1 MAMLVRKGQIPIL
14 VSILCALAVFSVHFV
29 TRKNY
34 EFIIYVGVIVFFLV
48 VFIVTNEKVYYPNS
62 ILWGLVLWAVMH
74 MAGGSV
80 RIGEKLL
87 YKIMIIPLSKTYP
100 IFRYDQLVHIIGFG
114 VATITLF
121 YLLKPLLRTN
131 AKGWGT
137 LSIILVAAGL
147 GVGTVNE
154 IIEFIVSSI
163 VPESNVGGY
172 VNTSLDL
179 ISDLIGAVLAVGV
192 IRLTN
197 RTLFSGR

>member
-1 MAMLVRKGQIPIL
+1 MLVRKGQIAIL

-48 VFIVTNEKVYYPNS
+48 VFIVTNPKVYYPNS
-62 ILWGLVLWAVMH
+62 VLWGLVLWAVMH

-80 RIGEKLL
+80 RIRGALL
-87 YKIMIIPLSKTYP
+87 YKIMIIQLSETYP

-121 YLLKPLLRTN
+121 YLLKPLLRPN
-131 AKGWGT
+131 VRGWGA

-179 ISDLIGAVLAVGV
+179 MSDLIGAVLAVGV

-197 RTLFSGR
+197 RKLFSGR

>member
-1 MAMLVRKGQIPIL
+1 MLIRKGQIPIL

-62 ILWGLVLWAVMH
+62 VLWGLVLWAVMH

-121 YLLKPLLRTN
+121 YLLKPLLRPN

-179 ISDLIGAVLAVGV
+179 ICDLIGAVLAVGI

-197 RTLFSGR
+197 RTLFSGQ